1 MKKRKRSLTQRTLSN
16 RRIVEEISGLILP
29 QMDHISNTQL
39 TIQKTQEE
47 QGEQIAELHQ
57 KVTPKTQT
65 LPTENTTALSPQ
77 DATDSIQVL
86 DLHNLAQTKH
96 LATLQD
102 QRNKEQRKLDKE
114 RTKQVTT
121 HLKSMKTLT
130 ENTKR
135 IWEAIQEVN
144 LSVQNI
150 DSAGGT
156 GLGLDIGN
164 GKGGKKGTRPRTRT
178 KTPAKTKGSI
188 SKFIGKHGSMLA
200 SGAGRALKGLG
211 KLALPLT
218 AIMGVA
224 DGISNASDAEAIKQR
239 TGKDSVSFL
248 DRAVQG
254 VAGAGAGLVNWI
266 PGLGDINANAV
277 IGGFTKLTDLITAP
291 IRTATAILTA
301 TENKTSP
308 NALQPS
314 PNPSAKTDGSITS
327 LNSNPNI
334 PANSPTSLTP
344 HDTDNTTFVYNQ
356 QLYGTDTITDNGL
369 PYTLPTLHSALTEQ
383 IAQQKGLPLPI
394 RNTPRG
400 EGTRLLAPGPVQAP
414 ANSPLT
420 ATSQSVTNIT
430 NNIITPEPRFRIND
444 QSTLR
449 LAYQGV

>member
-57 KVTPKTQT
+57 KVTPKTQP
-65 LPTENTTALSPQ
+65 LPSENTTSLSPQ
-77 DATDSIQVL
+77 DARDSIQVL

-96 LATLQD
+96 LTTIQD

-114 RTKQVTT
+114 RTKQVTA

-130 ENTKR
+130 ENTKH
-135 IWEAIQEVN
+135 IWEAIREVN

-150 DSAGGT
+150 DSAGGA
-156 GLGLDIGN
+156 GLGLDIGKSK
-164 GKGGKKGTRPRTRT
+164 KGGRTPRT

-188 SKFIGKHGSMLA
+188 SKFIGKHGSSLA

-211 KLALPLT
+211 KLALPIT
-218 AIMGVA
+218 AIMATA
-224 DGISNASDAEAIKQR
+224 DGISNGSDTEAIKQR

-248 DRAVQG
+248 DRVTQG

-266 PGLGDINANAV
+266 PGLGGIDANAV

-291 IRTATAILTA
+291 IRKVTATLTA
-301 TENKTSP
+301 SENKTSP

-314 PNPSAKTDGSITS
+314 LTPSAKTDGSIAP
-327 LNSNPNI
+327 LNSNY
-334 PANSPTSLTP
+334 PANPRTSLTP
-344 HDTDNTTFVYNQ
+344 HGTDKTPIVYTQ
-356 QLYGTDTITDNGL
+356 QLYGTDTITDTKL

-394 RNTPRG
+394 RNPREG
-400 EGTRLLAPGPVQAP
+400 EGTQTKLLPPSPVQS
-414 ANSPLT
+414 NSPQHTT
-420 ATSQSVTNIT
+420 ATSQSITNIT

>member
-16 RRIVEEISGLILP
+16 RRIVEEILGLILP

-65 LPTENTTALSPQ
+65 PPSENTTSLSPQ

-96 LATLQD
+96 LATMQD

-114 RTKQVTT
+114 RTKQVTA

-130 ENTKR
+130 ENTKH
-135 IWEAIQEVN
+135 IWEAIKEVN

-164 GKGGKKGTRPRTRT
+164 GKGKRGGRTPRT

-188 SKFIGKHGSMLA
+188 SKFIGKHGANLA

-211 KLALPLT
+211 KLALPIT
-218 AIMGVA
+218 AIMATA
-224 DGISNASDAEAIKQR
+224 DGISNGSDTEAIKQR

-248 DRAVQG
+248 DRVTQG

-266 PGLGDINANAV
+266 PGMGGIDANAV

-291 IRTATAILTA
+291 IRKVTATLTA
-301 TENKTSP
+301 SENKTSP
-308 NALQPS
+308 NALQPTLT
-314 PNPSAKTDGSITS
+314 PSAKTEGSITP
-327 LNSNPNI
+327 LNSNY
-334 PANSPTSLTP
+334 PANPRTSLTP
-344 HDTDNTTFVYNQ
+344 HGTDKTPIVYTQ

-394 RNTPRG
+394 RNPREG
-400 EGTRLLAPGPVQAP
+400 EGTQTKLLPPSPVQS
-414 ANSPLT
+414 NSPQHTT
-420 ATSQSVTNIT
+420 ATSQSITNIT